1 MQVLIWREVQISS
14 WYQNIAKILVMEE
27 VLITW
32 KITDSVF
39 VLGSFVG
46 CTFSN
51 LALLLGNFDSFDM

>member
-1 MQVLIWREVQISS
+1 
-14 WYQNIAKILVMEE
+14 MEE

-39 VLGSFVG
+39 VLIWFIG

-51 LALLLGNFDSFDM
+51 LDLLLGNFDSFDM